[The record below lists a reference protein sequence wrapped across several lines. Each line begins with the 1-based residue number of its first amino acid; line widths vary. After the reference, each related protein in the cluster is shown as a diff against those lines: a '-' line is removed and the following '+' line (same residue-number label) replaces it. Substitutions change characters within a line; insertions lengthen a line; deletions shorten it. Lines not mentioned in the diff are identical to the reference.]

1 MIEQKT
7 FYVCDPER
15 AVNCNRT
22 GCEKFHSCNTTG
34 DVDKALLVGGEP
46 LADISFMSE
55 IFEEMTETG
64 SIRAFHSA
72 NGELIAMRR

>member
-7 FYVCDPER
+7 FWVCDPER

-22 GCEKFHSCNTTG
+22 GCEKFHLCNTTT
-34 DVDKALLVGGEP
+34 DVDEALLVGGEP

-64 SIRAFHSA
+64 SIRALHSTT
-72 NGELIAMRR
+72 GELIAIRR

>member
-15 AVNCNRT
+15 AVYCKGTKR
-22 GCEKFHSCNTTG
+22 GCHPCSTTT
-34 DVDKALLVGGEP
+34 DADCAVLVGGEP